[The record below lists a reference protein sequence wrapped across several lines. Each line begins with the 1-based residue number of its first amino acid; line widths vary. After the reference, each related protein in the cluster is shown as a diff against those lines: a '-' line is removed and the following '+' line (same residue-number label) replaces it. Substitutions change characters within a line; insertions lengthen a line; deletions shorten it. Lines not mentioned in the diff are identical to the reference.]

1 MNAERLT
8 IEVTGEGDAT
18 VVRMAGELDIVTADQ
33 CKRRVSDLVDGG
45 AGTVRLDLAGLGFV
59 DSSGLGAL
67 VAIHHHAVA
76 RGAAIELQGVPAQV
90 RRLMEITK
98 LDELFT
104 IS

>member
-8 IEVTGEGDAT
+8 IEVSGPGEAT
-18 VVRMAGELDIVTADQ
+18 VVRLVGELDIVTADQ
-33 CKRRVSDLVDGG
+33 AKRRLSDLVDQG
-45 AGTVRLDLAGLGFV
+45 ANTVQLDLTDLGFV

-76 RGAAIELQGVPAQV
+76 RGAAVELKAVPAQV
-90 RRLMEITK
+90 KRLMEITK

-104 IS
+104 IT

>member
-8 IEVTGEGDAT
+8 IEVSGSGEAT
-18 VVRMAGELDIVTADQ
+18 VVRLVGELDIVTADQ
-33 CKRRVSDLVDGG
+33 AKRRLNDLVDQG
-45 AGTVRLDLAGLGFV
+45 ASMVELDLAELGFV

-67 VAIHHHAVA
+67 VAIHHHAAA
-76 RGAAIELQGVPAQV
+76 RGAAVELKDVPAQV
-90 RRLMEITK
+90 KRLMEITK